1 VQAEQDGVG
10 VKEAQAAQL
19 VALEQQ
25 KKTKDGKA
33 RGGALCWGWRG
44 SQSISPLP
52 LLQLTPSRLPAP
64 PAPLPRTSFSRR
76 RHGLGPH

>member
-1 VQAEQDGVG
+1 VVAALKQLAQQTGVG
-10 VKEAQAAQL
+10 VEEAQAAQQ

-52 LLQLTPSRLPAP
+52 LCSCHARPTQ
-64 PAPLPRTSFSRR
+64 F
-76 RHGLGPH
+76 